1 MTYTTQQLI
10 DILDHELKAAWRGE
24 RVLLSTDDRLA
35 NPVVSKAIGADKLSK
50 VFAYQDFRAQ
60 IHQYQRDHSVSG
72 LVWHPCT
79 FKNHTIQLP
88 EIHPDLTAIQA
99 DKVALAA
106 AKASILQF
114 WQASIEGLRLWE
126 AGHDPVEIDI
136 TQVQAYI
143 QEAEWADLTATR
155 SELYLGLCWG
165 NPKECYYDWAYPD
178 SGCHRIIAA
187 AAEPSAIK
195 V

>member
-10 DILDHELKAAWRGE
+10 DILDQELKAAWRGE
-24 RVLLSTDDRLA
+24 RMLLSTDDRLA

-60 IHQYQRDHSVSG
+60 IHQYQRDNNVSG
-72 LVWHPCT
+72 LVWHPCS
-79 FKNHTIQLP
+79 FRGRTIRLP
-88 EIHPDLTAIQA
+88 EIHPDLTAIVA
-99 DKVALAA
+99 DKVALSA
-106 AKASILQF
+106 AKASIIEF
-114 WQASIEGLRLWE
+114 WRGSIDGLRLWA
-126 AGHDPVEIDI
+126 AGHDPVELDPE
-136 TQVQAYI
+136 TVEGYI
-143 QEAEWADLTATR
+143 ADAEWADVSATR

-165 NPKECYYDWAYPD
+165 NPKECYCAWAYPD
-178 SGCHRIIAA
+178 SGCHRVIAA